1 MVDEPDNLVLRAL
14 RQIDTKLDR
23 LIDDNLEIKTRLG
36 ILEQQYASI
45 SRRVDR
51 IELRLERMET
61 RLDLVEA

>member
-14 RQIDTKLDR
+14 RQLDTKLDR